1 MSPAEAPITVQN
13 RTILLV
19 GQPNAGK
26 TSLYNLLTGS
36 RFKTVNYPG
45 ATVEYSVGTARKD
58 LGLDVSIIDTPGI
71 ISLVPRSQD
80 ERVALSTLTETARI
94 VEGSQGADLVVV
106 AVDAS
111 QPQRHLVL
119 VRQLQR
125 AGARLVVA
133 LTMPDLAEKL
143 GKPID
148 PGALSNYLNCPVVAV
163 QGRTGLGL
171 DALAQTIREDLLLG
185 IAPATI
191 ELPEHVSQEQIG
203 ADFAWAEKIATAA
216 TRLQAGSARSPWSAG
231 IDRVILHPM
240 AGLLI
245 FAALM
250 TALFWSVFAAAAPFM
265 DAVDGFFKA
274 ASTWCGAHLPDV
286 WWAHLLADGV
296 VAGGGSVLVFVPQI
310 AILFL
315 AMGLLEDSGYLAR
328 GAVLVDRPLSWLG
341 LNGKSFVPMLSG
353 YACAI
358 PAAMAAR
365 TIPGRRERLL
375 TLLMIPVMSCSAR
388 LPVWGLLLS
397 FLVPANKSW
406 IGGLAMTAIYLGSL
420 VLASLVAVIGGK
432 ILRIEPSTSG
442 FQIELPAWRLPVP
455 RVILSSTWQRTKAYV
470 TRAGGT
476 ILAISILFWFLMNM
490 PSADH
495 SFAETLGRL
504 LSPLLAP
511 MGLDWRVGMALI
523 AAFAAREVFVAS
535 LAVVYAVQGG
545 DEAVGGIV
553 EAMRHATFDGTTTP
567 VFTVATCVGIILFF
581 IVSLQCLTTV
591 AVMRREAGSWKF
603 AAGQLAGLTTAGYV
617 LAVIAVQTLRFF
629 GIQ

>member
-1 MSPAEAPITVQN
+1 M
-13 RTILLV
+13 
-19 GQPNAGK
+19 
-26 TSLYNLLTGS
+26 
-36 RFKTVNYPG
+36 
-45 ATVEYSVGTARKD
+45 
-58 LGLDVSIIDTPGI
+58 
-71 ISLVPRSQD
+71 
-80 ERVALSTLTETARI
+80 
-94 VEGSQGADLVVV
+94 VEGARGADLVLV

-119 VRQLQR
+119 VHQLQR

-133 LTMPDLAEKL
+133 LTMPDLARKL
-143 GKPID
+143 GHDLD
-148 PGALSNYLNCPVVAV
+148 PTALSNYLNCPVVAV
-163 QGRTGLGL
+163 QARSGEGL
-171 DALAQTIREDLLLG
+171 DQLATTLRTLLQERRE
-185 IAPATI
+185 PAQLN
-191 ELPEHVSQEQIG
+191 LPESISQEQI
-203 ADFAWAEKIATAA
+203 AEDFTWAEKVATGA
-216 TRLQAGSARSPWSAG
+216 TKRSSQSANKHWSSS
-231 IDRVILHPM
+231 IDRVVLHPV
-240 AGLLI
+240 AGILV
-245 FAALM
+245 FTALM

-265 DAVDGFFKA
+265 DLVDGFFSGA
-274 ASTWCGAHLPDV
+274 AAWCAANLPDV

-296 VAGGGSVLVFVPQI
+296 VAGGGSVLIFVPQI

-315 AMGLLEDSGYLAR
+315 AMGILEDSGYLAR

-388 LPVWGLLLS
+388 LPVWGLLLA
-397 FLVPANKSW
+397 FLIPSDKAW

-420 VLASLVAVIGGK
+420 VLASVVAVIGGK
-432 ILRIEPSTSG
+432 ILKIEPSTSG
-442 FQIELPAWRLPVP
+442 FQIELPAWRMPVM
-455 RVILSSTWQRTKAYV
+455 RVILISTWHRTKSYV

-476 ILAISILFWFLMNM
+476 ILAISVLFWFLMNM
-490 PSADH
+490 PSAEH
-495 SFAETLGRL
+495 SLAESAGRI

-511 MGLDWRVGMALI
+511 MGLDWKVGMALI

-535 LAVVYAVQGG
+535 LAVVYAVEGG
-545 DEAVGGIV
+545 EEAVGGIV
-553 EAMRHATFDGTTTP
+553 EAMRHATFEGTTTP

-603 AAGQLAGLTTAGYV
+603 AIGQLVGLTTAGYV
-617 LAVIAVQTLRFF
+617 LAVVAVQTLRFF